1 MLGYM
6 YDHDEIVAQFT
17 AQLIPHCQRGF
28 GPNIKTIG
36 VVKGDRFSSQ
46 GQWQL
51 IAGIVYHNYDPE
63 AGIIEISG
71 AALPGKAWLS
81 RETLRR
87 IFQYPFLQCGCQMVV
102 QRTPADDERLL
113 GVLARYGYT
122 FIPFPRLF
130 GRERDGVI
138 CHLTREAWEAN
149 KFNQRLRHHIAGNPL
164 EEAA

>member
-1 MLGYM
+1 MLDYVYG
-6 YDHDEIVAQFT
+6 HDEAVARFV

-28 GPNIKTIG
+28 GPNIKAIG
-36 VVKGDRFSSQ
+36 VIDGDH
-46 GQWQL
+46 L
-51 IAGIVYHNYDPE
+51 IAGIIYHNWDPE

-87 IFQYPFLQCGCQMVV
+87 MFQYPFLECGCQMVC
-102 QRTPADDERLL
+102 QRTPADNEVLL

-122 FIPFPRLF
+122 FIKFPRLF
-130 GRERDGVI
+130 GRDRDGVI
-138 CHLTREAWEAN
+138 CHLTYEAWAAN
-149 KFNQRLRHHIAGNPL
+149 KFNRRLRHHVVAL